1 MIYHDSSFRYRQ
13 LFEARAEGFLATRG
27 LREEDFLE
35 KVAIDL
41 FDSGR
46 RGTGL
51 YFVSFY
57 VTKHSFNCENVFC
70 FCFPR
75 IAVAS
80 YPGKTNE
87 NNVFSSANI
96 FFRVDARKKSE
107 KGDIDV

>member
-41 FDSGR
+41 FASGR
-46 RGTGL
+46 GGTGL

-57 VTKHSFNCENVFC
+57 VTKHSFNCENAFC

-87 NNVFSSANI
+87 NNVFSFANI
-96 FFRVDARKKSE
+96 FFALMLERSQKK
-107 KGDIDV
+107 GT